1 MRRIGF
7 IAVLLALFFGQA
19 TFALGAPDFS
29 GKWVMDTA
37 KSGIGTARGAA
48 TVTLVIKQTRTELT
62 IDRKAGNQVGTAV
75 HKLDGTESIN
85 KTPSGKDIKSTSA
98 WVGSTLV
105 IKSFMDGQKE
115 PSTFVYSLSADGKVM
130 TIETTMHMPRGEK
143 KQKLIYN
150 KQ

>member
-1 MRRIGF
+1 MKRIAF
-7 IAVLLALFFGQA
+7 IAVLLALSFAQA
-19 TFALGAPDFS
+19 TFALGTPDLS
-29 GKWVMDTA
+29 GTWVMDTA
-37 KSGIGTARGAA
+37 KSGIRTARGAA

-75 HKLDGTESIN
+75 HKLDGTVSIN
-85 KTPSGKDIKSTSA
+85 KTPSGKDVKSTSA

-105 IKSFMDGQKE
+105 IKSFMDGEKE

-130 TIETTMHMPRGEK
+130 TIETTMHMPSGEK

>member
-1 MRRIGF
+1 MKRIGF
-7 IAVLLALFFGQA
+7 IAVLLALSLGRA
-19 TFALGAPDFS
+19 PFALGAPDFS
-29 GKWVMDTA
+29 GTWVMDTT

-62 IDRKAGNQVGTAV
+62 IDRKVGNQVGTAV

-85 KTPSGKDIKSTSA
+85 KTPSGKDIKSTAA
-98 WVGSTLV
+98 WAGSTLV

-115 PSTFVYSLSADGKVM
+115 PSTFVYSLSANGKVM
-130 TIETTMHMPRGEK
+130 TIETTMHMPSGEK

>member
-1 MRRIGF
+1 MKRIAL
-7 IAVLLALFFGQA
+7 IAVLLALSFGQA
-19 TFALGAPDFS
+19 TSALGAPDFS
-29 GKWVMDTA
+29 GTWVMDTA
-37 KSGIGTARGAA
+37 KSGIGRASGAA

-85 KTPSGKDIKSTSA
+85 KTPSGKDVKSTSA

-130 TIETTMHMPRGEK
+130 TIETTSGEK